1 MAEARQRSLKKA
13 EILAS
18 AIRCVY
24 CDHVG
29 TYELEHMPPRGMFA
43 NKDRPSGWEFACCE
57 RCNKGT
63 RGADALA
70 IFMAQTEAIT
80 EDNWKLPNIIK
91 LRGAI
96 ASHAPGV
103 LDELFGMS
111 KWDDSFINH
120 NGILRPIKVGRVN
133 GPLTTNY
140 LNIFSAKAAMA
151 AFMHF
156 TKRPMELDGI
166 IYTEWF
172 LNGGMSED
180 TYKHIISI
188 MPNHTQLSQGQKKSG
203 KQFHV
208 RYNTNNKNIVAA
220 IMSFHNSLF
229 VTIIATDGSEFIEP
243 LGEVFKKIPRDSRPT
258 INLTRPGLSELDRLA
273 STPAHSPR
281 V

>member
-1 MAEARQRSLKKA
+1 MAEARQRSLKKV

-18 AIRCVY
+18 ATRCVY

-103 LDELFGMS
+103 LNELFGMS

-120 NGILRPIKVGRVN
+120 NGIIRPIKVGRVCKW
-133 GPLTTNY
+133 PFDDKLSKY
-140 LNIFSAKAAMA
+140 FLRQSR
-151 AFMHF
+151 H
-156 TKRPMELDGI
+156 DGI
-166 IYTEWF
+166 YA
-172 LNGGMSED
+172 L
-180 TYKHIISI
+180 Y
-188 MPNHTQLSQGQKKSG
+188 QKADGVGRHNLHRVVLKRRD
-203 KQFHV
+203 V
-208 RYNTNNKNIVAA
+208 RRY
-220 IMSFHNSLF
+220 L
-229 VTIIATDGSEFIEP
+229 
-243 LGEVFKKIPRDSRPT
+243 
-258 INLTRPGLSELDRLA
+258 
-273 STPAHSPR
+273 
-281 V
+281 